1 MGELRDPAEK
11 SRFERLVSEAATIAV
26 DHLARG
32 YEIEL
37 VTREGALAFANGSRQ
52 RLAILEA
59 LALVQPLPRE
69 DEPLHSTDPRAPQ
82 LRVHLD
88 SEAPARLAG

>member
-1 MGELRDPAEK
+1 
-11 SRFERLVSEAATIAV
+11 V

-37 VTREGALAFANGSRQ
+37 VTREGTLGFAAGPRQ

-59 LALVQPLPRE
+59 LALIPPRPRGG
-69 DEPLHSTDPRAPQ
+69 EPLVSGDARAPQ

-88 SEAPARLAG
+88 VDSPARLAG

>member
-1 MGELRDPAEK
+1 VGELRDPAEK
-11 SRFERLVSEAATIAV
+11 GRFERLVSEAATIAV

-37 VTREGALAFANGSRQ
+37 VTRDGALGFANGPRQ

-59 LALVQPLPRE
+59 LALVQPLPRM
-69 DEPLHSTDPRAPQ
+69 DEPLHSADPRAPQ
-82 LRVHLD
+82 MRVHLD